1 MSSVGKDVEHLELST
16 FDDNIKLMKTTL
28 KKKFRHLR
36 NWNTHLS
43 YVEDIAFLGL
53 YPRELKVHV

>member
-28 KKKFRHLR
+28 KK
-36 NWNTHLS
+36 S
-43 YVEDIAFLGL
+43 LGI
-53 YPRELKVHV
+53 